1 MNLEESSYR
10 LAATKADYLIIGY
23 KNTGRK
29 CIPPEYEM
37 CIEYANKGNVYEVL
51 KKLNNYRVFNVSESD
66 YSKDI
71 WDKHMAEYFQAK
83 NEIEERAL
91 YEQLKKKFE

>member
-51 KKLNNYRVFNVSESD
+51 KKI
-66 YSKDI
+66 K
-71 WDKHMAEYFQAK
+71 
-83 NEIEERAL
+83 
-91 YEQLKKKFE
+91 